1 MNPTL
6 AAFYNTNGAGDAARQ
21 EQIKIA
27 HLDLFAKAASAQG
40 YDLTTMAPA
49 QVEELYA
56 AFSTKLAEGA
66 EALEHAGEEEEEEGE
81 KDEAKGKTE
90 EEKGEKE
97 KEEAEEEKEAQAQY
111 AAMKQWQDK
120 VAEADHLG
128 RVMAHSFTDERNKI
142 AAAAKVAGT
151 LPPALAAHNAAAKPP
166 AKKKGAGTEEEPKT
180 ASAAPDFDRQA
191 ARLAIK
197 IASDKGFDGNEA
209 LQRMNALFALG
220 VPPMAKTASALGSYN
235 DAVSVRALE
244 FLEAAKYPV
253 DWSQVFGR

>member
-1 MNPTL
+1 MSGMNPTL

-66 EALEHAGEEEEEEGE
+66 EALEHAGEEEEEKGE

-151 LPPALAAHNAAAKPP
+151 SPVVATAFGSIPV
-166 AKKKGAGTEEEPKT
+166 KKKGAGTEEEPKT

-209 LQRMNALFALG
+209 LHRMNALFALG